1 MCNIHVR
8 CTREDINKSLH
19 SGFNWRIHETINKVN
34 AHGEILLHRI
44 TMMPDCSSK
53 AAQKG
58 REISTIVRDG
68 QTNLFQVLSMLEYA
82 PHDIDVT
89 EAPIY
94 VVDDTNR
101 GNWIKAEAVVDS
113 ELSNDSVCHI
123 SAQSRRNTRIEAWRH
138 VEGKR
143 SGKKVESRSIG

>member
-1 MCNIHVR
+1 MQHS
-8 CTREDINKSLH
+8 CTLH
-19 SGFNWRIHETINKVN
+19 KGGHKQISPFGIQLENTRNYQQS
-34 AHGEILLHRI
+34 GEILLHRI

-68 QTNLFQVLSMLEYA
+68 QTNLFQVLSMLEYV

-123 SAQSRRNTRIEAWRH
+123 SAQSRREHQNRGVETRGGKEIRK
-138 VEGKR
+138 EGK
-143 SGKKVESRSIG
+143 VTIN